1 MKISEPMAAFS
12 HLWQAL
18 APADSLGSR
27 KTSTRRE
34 CATCGQLKKLY
45 KTSCRLVNIWSSSST
60 RTTGFTF
67 VEINGMKISEP
78 MAAFSHLWQALAPA
92 DSLGSRT
99 VSVKIS
105 D

>member
-1 MKISEPMAAFS
+1 M
-12 HLWQAL
+12 
-18 APADSLGSR
+18 D
-27 KTSTRRE
+27 
-34 CATCGQLKKLY
+34 
-45 KTSCRLVNIWSSSST
+45 
-60 RTTGFTF
+60 GFTF

-92 DSLGSRT
+92 DS